1 MTTQFD
7 IFSVIIASLVLI
19 MTYSINS
26 LIKDYINY
34 YFPETDEG
42 LAAKTYY
49 TIILNFI
56 ISIVIVSIISYKKT
70 ITDFPVQIYSSLIN

>member
-7 IFSVIIASLVLI
+7 IFSVFIASLILI

-34 YFPETDEG
+34 YFPGTDAG

-56 ISIVIVSIISYKKT
+56 ISIVIVGIISYKK
-70 ITDFPVQIYSSLIN
+70 L